1 MIYTHFVK
9 TGRFTL
15 QQAVAWMSEKPA
27 EIFGLKAGRL
37 MVGAPADLA
46 IFDLETAYTVDSD
59 QFLSKGK
66 THHLITGHYMGIPP
80 IHWSMEN

>member
-1 MIYTHFVK
+1 
-9 TGRFTL
+9 
-15 QQAVAWMSEKPA
+15 
-27 EIFGLKAGRL
+27 